1 MLGFARVPEPRFEE
15 RAPHEVGFAET
26 FRQHVVPKLGQLESD
41 RRRTIVA
48 MIGIFGLCAI
58 FVGLAFD
65 QGWALAAKL
74 AIGGA
79 FTLPW
84 IPAAMFWAQEEAQIM
99 SAVCRHFPG
108 LACAVNVRIP
118 EERLQPYRQL
128 DLLPP
133 PESPS
138 AFAVFSKLIEQVDLE
153 EELTGRHRD
162 IPFWLGEGEI
172 LEKQGSNEQRL
183 FYGTLIE
190 VVLPVRDDVVY
201 TMTNDAPRGGRPML
215 SIATDAVRT
224 SLETLGQKLGSTS
237 MKADVLNGI
246 VYVAMPHLLRA
257 RPFSVGGISQSA
269 YLCEPMIRTTLDQL
283 AQLHAVVDALANAC
297 AAPAPVARAGA

>member
-1 MLGFARVPEPRFEE
+1 MLGFATAPEPRFEE
-15 RAPHEVGFAET
+15 RAPHEAGFAET
-26 FRQHVVPKLGQLESD
+26 FRQHVVPQLSQLESD

-48 MIGIFGLCAI
+48 MIGIFGVCAI
-58 FVGLAFD
+58 FVGLAVD

-74 AIGGA
+74 AIGGT

-118 EERLQPYRQL
+118 EARLAPYRRL

-133 PESPS
+133 PQSPS
-138 AFAVFSKLIEQVDLE
+138 ALALFSKLTEQVDLE
-153 EELTGRHRD
+153 EELTGSHRG
-162 IPFWLGEGEI
+162 IAFWLGEGEI
-172 LEKQGSNEQRL
+172 TEKQGSNEQRL

-190 VVLPVRDDVVY
+190 LTLPARADVAY
-201 TMTNDAPRGGRPML
+201 TMEAAAPGQRPAL
-215 SIATDAVRT
+215 SIATDGVRT
-224 SLETLGQKLGSTS
+224 GLETLGQKLGSTS
-237 MKADVLNGI
+237 MKADVLDGI

-283 AQLHAVVDALANAC
+283 AQLYAVVDALAEAC
-297 AAPAPVARAGA
+297 AAPAPVAAGV